1 MTTRIDYQTFERFD
15 KIPVELSAREKDDNS
30 IEPMLYSTKQAAKLL
45 GISRTLLYRLIGEN
59 TLKSSMLYGRRVIT
73 PKAIKEFIAG
83 LDQ

>member
-1 MTTRIDYQTFERFD
+1 MTRIDYEIFNRFD
-15 KIPVELSAREKDDNS
+15 NVPAESSEPKPQDER

-73 PKAIKEFIAG
+73 PKAIQDFIAG